1 MSQIFNQ
8 SPYASGS
15 GQNQVPGAQNRTP
28 GQNFPPPSPG
38 INAEIEIRT
47 MQSDIEQMGGQA
59 NAFGNL
65 TFSAPQV
72 EVRSQATGAPFQG
85 DVSDVMPNK
94 SYVAWL
100 WVLVGIGIA
109 GLLFAG
115 GYFLIPKLTAKPTP
129 PPATVNNASSTNAPS
144 LPPVTAPTFL
154 GYKSF
159 AKFPTD
165 GKYEIILTDN
175 ATKLGLVDAVVG
187 SAGENNATSAL
198 SRFTEV
204 VVKNSEGHA
213 LSWASY
219 LKMAEASLLE
229 ERLWQGYFEQG
240 FNLFVRWDE
249 RGAWP
254 VYVLKLKEGQTK
266 ILADVDLRNM
276 EEKSSELKKLFF
288 LDPGSEVT
296 QFESKQV
303 YGESARVL
311 TYSNPGARLV
321 YGWVNSQ
328 YFLISTSLESFEEA
342 GRRL

>member
-8 SPYASGS
+8 SPYANSSGS
-15 GQNQVPGAQNRTP
+15 NQVPGAQNRTP

-72 EVRSQATGAPFQG
+72 EVRAQVTGIPTQR
-85 DVSDVMPNK
+85 DSSDVMPNK
-94 SYVAWL
+94 SYVTWL
-100 WVLVGIGIA
+100 WIFVGLGVA

-115 GYFLIPKLTAKPTP
+115 GYFLPKLIAKPSP
-129 PPATVNNASSTNAPS
+129 PPATANNATSTNTPS
-144 LPPVTAPTFL
+144 LPPAPAPTFL
-154 GYKSF
+154 GYKSLI
-159 AKFPTD
+159 KFPTD

-175 ATKLGLVDAVVG
+175 ATKSGLVGAIVS
-187 SAGENNATSAL
+187 SAGEGNASSAL
-198 SRFTEV
+198 NRFTEII
-204 VVKNSEGHA
+204 VKNAEGHA
-213 LSWASY
+213 LSWSAY
-219 LKMAEASLLE
+219 LEMANASLLE
-229 ERLWQGYFEQG
+229 DKLWQGYFEQG
-240 FNLFVRWDE
+240 FNLLVRWDE

-254 VYVLKLKEGQTK
+254 VYVLKLKEGQSK
-266 ILADVDLRNM
+266 ILADVDIKGM
-276 EEKSSELKKLFF
+276 EGKMPDLKNLFF
-288 LDPGSEVT
+288 SDPGAEMT

-303 YGESARVL
+303 YNEPTRVL
-311 TYSNPGARLV
+311 TYGNPGARLV